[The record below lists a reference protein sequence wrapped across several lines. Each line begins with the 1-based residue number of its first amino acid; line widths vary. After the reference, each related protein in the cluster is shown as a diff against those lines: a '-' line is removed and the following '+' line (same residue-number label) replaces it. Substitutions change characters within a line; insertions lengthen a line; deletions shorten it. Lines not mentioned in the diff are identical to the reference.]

1 MENLL
6 IIMLVLMIIAALT
19 AIHAKDLI
27 SSIIAQSFI
36 GYGLV
41 VCFLLLKAPELALV
55 QIILETVTLIIVLAV
70 VCDSSMKEINE
81 PIGKRDIITYSLSF
95 VLVALFLYYFDKAIV
110 GLDPFGEHT
119 LRMSEMYVKEVLE
132 LTGSANLVKGVLW
145 DFRGLDTLG
154 EATVLFTAAMGV
166 LVILRITGKKQQPT
180 KK

>member
-6 IIMLVLMIIAALT
+6 IIILVLMIIAALA

-27 SSIIAQSFI
+27 SAVIAQGFV

-41 VCFLLLKAPELALV
+41 ICFFLLKAPELALV
-55 QIILETVTLIIVLAV
+55 QIVLETVTLIIILAV
-70 VCDSSMKEINE
+70 IYDSSMKEIGE
-81 PIGKRDIITYSLSF
+81 PIGKRDIVTYSLSF
-95 VLVALFLYYFDKAIV
+95 VLVALFLYYFNKAIV
-110 GLDPFGEHT
+110 GLNPFGEHT

-154 EATVLFTAAMGV
+154 EATVLFTAAMSV
-166 LVILRITGKKQQPT
+166 LVILRISGKKHQLT